1 MLNKVQSKSVR
12 GNRLLSFWRRIFEKG
27 NARLLICL
35 LILFAGRSSVAF
47 PIDEED
53 EPPEETLEQQFIKTD
68 IFIAQWLGSTA
79 EGIDLFLAGK
89 QISTKKNNSHV
100 VVENSSFSTSGEN
113 FKNTTSLS
121 VNLRL
126 PNLEEYWQLKF
137 STYDEFEE
145 KRGVQ
150 NGYLRSTPREKNY
163 GASLGLFRNLGHV
176 KTAFQP
182 RVELSDPL
190 KVSHSLSF
198 ESIADFK
205 TYVVNPKLEFFATPD
220 KGTGI
225 YLAANVSMGLTKV
238 LGLTFLNYSEYE
250 DKKHTFTAGNGFSFG
265 HYVSNK
271 TSFSYSWLFFSNNR
285 DNYHL
290 EGYSLSV
297 AWNQVVYKKILETQL
312 IPHWDFN
319 RTNSFIGT
327 PGIILNLLL
336 NF

>member
-1 MLNKVQSKSVR
+1 MLNKVQSKSLP
-12 GNRLLSFWRRIFEKG
+12 GNRLLNFGRGIFIKRG
-27 NARLLICL
+27 WGLGLLLMAVTLCQSGGAL
-35 LILFAGRSSVAF
+35 TPL
-47 PIDEED
+47 DEEQT
-53 EPPEETLEQQFIKTD
+53 EETWEEIFIKSD
-68 IFIAQWLGSTA
+68 IFISQWLDSTA

-89 QISTKKNNSHV
+89 EVSNKKNNSHV
-100 VVENSSFSTSGEN
+100 VVENSSFSVSGDN
-113 FKNTTSLS
+113 FKNTTSVS

-163 GASLGLFRNLGHV
+163 GASLGLFRKLGTV
-176 KTAFQP
+176 RTAFQP

-198 ESIADFK
+198 ESIADLK

-220 KGTGI
+220 RGTGI
-225 YLAANVSMGLTKV
+225 YLATNVSMGLTKV
-238 LGLTFLNYSEYE
+238 IGLTFVNYGEYV
-250 DKKHTFTAGNGFSFG
+250 DKQHNFTAGNGFSFG
-265 HYVSNK
+265 HHISNK
-271 TSFSYSWLFFSNNR
+271 NSFSYTWMFFSNNR

-290 EGYSLSV
+290 DGYSLSA
-297 AWNQVVYKKILETQL
+297 AWNQVVYKKILDTQL
-312 IPHWDFN
+312 IPHLDFSKD
-319 RTNSFIGT
+319 NSFRGV